1 MGNRAN
7 TKASYMVM
15 KLDYL
20 LDQYKDYGIIDI
32 EELHDFVRLFR
43 QLPRHKHRQ
52 YAWMLDEAAEL
63 WDAHEQPTE

>member
-1 MGNRAN
+1 
-7 TKASYMVM
+7 M

-43 QLPRHKHRQ
+43 QLPQHKHRQ